1 MTNTNTLTVKQAA
14 RIGHCSTA
22 TIRRLIDAKEIAA
35 TQARKGAHRIIT
47 ATRDDIAAAVATLPR
62 KTGYHRR
69 RNGTQPPPQPK
80 GFALTLALFLAIPRD
95 TRESLFALLERFS
108 IDELRD
114 LSALAHTK

>member
-1 MTNTNTLTVKQAA
+1 MTNTPTLTVRHAA
-14 RIGHCSTA
+14 RAGHCSVS
-22 TIRRLIDAKEIAA
+22 TIHRLIDQKKIAA
-35 TQARKGAHRIIT
+35 TQRRPGAHRVIT
-47 ATRDDIAAAVATLPR
+47 ATREQIVAAVKTLPR

-69 RNGTQPPPQPK
+69 TNGTQPPPQPK